1 MADQMQILKW
11 ARTLGS
17 ILPLQAPNLH
27 SVKLAPFCSAA
38 ETSTLWSLH
47 LCSFVLV
54 VKKLRGNV
62 DDTFGWQQQWPLY
75 IRFDGD
81 NGQIW
86 GGSGAGGC
94 LGQIGGG
101 ELAFRL
107 LNCFLPLTCRGCTQS
122 FYFSKNPQKNLVLSL
137 LEIFLL
143 LHSAY

>member
-54 VKKLRGNV
+54 VKKLQCWWHIWLGA
-62 DDTFGWQQQWPLY
+62 TMATLYKIWWGQWADLRWLWCWWMPRADWWWGARLPPLK
-75 IRFDGD
+75 
-81 NGQIW
+81 
-86 GGSGAGGC
+86 
-94 LGQIGGG
+94 
-101 ELAFRL
+101 L
-107 LNCFLPLTCRGCTQS
+107 LPSTYLPGVHPVFLLL
-122 FYFSKNPQKNLVLSL
+122 KEPQKNLVLSL